1 MIDID
6 FSKYEK
12 SVISNINKENVMKIV
27 TFLSSEKCDYIEE
40 LLEDYLDLFTFD
52 YNDFV
57 NKYNKLNLK
66 YNNNLL
72 SFVKDDMNILEEFY
86 N

>member
-57 NKYNKLNLK
+57 NRYNKLNLK

>member
-27 TFLSSEKCDYIEE
+27 TFLSTEKCDYIEE

>member
-6 FSKYEK
+6 FNKYEK

-57 NKYNKLNLK
+57 IKYNELNLK

>member
-40 LLEDYLDLFTFD
+40 LFEDYLDLFTFD

-86 N
+86 D